1 MKRTIIVDPA
11 SMPKK
16 KGQDVPE
23 LSHRK
28 MILLVN
34 SFLALLNKCL
44 VGPIPRHGQKA
55 ERSGKMGETI
65 PQKLAAYEVILA

>member
-44 VGPIPRHGQKA
+44 GGVYKPREQTK
-55 ERSGKMGETI
+55 GKGFSDDHNT
-65 PQKLAAYEVILA
+65 

>member
-44 VGPIPRHGQKA
+44 VGPIPRHGQGAARK
-55 ERSGKMGETI
+55 RGETI